1 VSSQSAAALSTG
13 DDERRDGRD
22 GGTAPLMGVSVGL
35 LENDGSRRLGVP
47 EYVTH
52 GFYDILTPLL
62 RLAEP
67 GSAPKSE
74 PGAEF

>member
-1 VSSQSAAALSTG
+1 
-13 DDERRDGRD
+13 
-22 GGTAPLMGVSVGL
+22 MGVSVGL